1 MEKKTKETIPF
12 WLAVVITAL
21 LPLPLGMF
29 MGNWNV
35 PLWCSFI
42 VWAQYFVYGANPG
55 AFKKILGPFAA
66 GALFSTAGMFLSA
79 LLGQAMNNP
88 YLGLNIGFGLAIAV
102 MVYSMRFV
110 PLFQECS
117 LAYFNGMAMML
128 GVYFTGS
135 FPNAAVA
142 APLVAPLIA
151 GAWAI
156 ACGWLGSVFG
166 WFNVTITFPREVA

>member
-1 MEKKTKETIPF
+1 MEEQTKETIPF
-12 WLAVVITAL
+12 WLATMITAL

-29 MGNWNV
+29 LGNWNV

-55 AFKKILGPFAA
+55 AFKKILGPYAA

-79 LLGQAMNNP
+79 LLGQFTNP
-88 YLGLNIGFGLAIAV
+88 YLGLNLGFGIAVAV

-110 PLFQECS
+110 PAFQECS

-128 GVYFTGS
+128 GVFFTGS
-135 FPNAAVA
+135 FPFAGGV
-142 APLVAPLIA
+142 APLVAPLVA

-156 ACGWLGSVFG
+156 VCGWLGTVFG
-166 WFNVTITFPREVA
+166 WFNVTITFPRKVSA

>member
-1 MEKKTKETIPF
+1 MEEQTKETIPF
-12 WLAVVITAL
+12 WLATMITAL

-29 MGNWNV
+29 LGNWNV

-55 AFKKILGPFAA
+55 AFKKILGPYAA

-79 LLGQAMNNP
+79 LLGQFTNP
-88 YLGLNIGFGLAIAV
+88 YLGLNLGFGIAVAV

-110 PLFQECS
+110 PAFQECS

-128 GVYFTGS
+128 GVFFTGS
-135 FPNAAVA
+135 FPFAGGA
-142 APLVAPLIA
+142 APLVAPLVA

-156 ACGWLGSVFG
+156 VCGWLGTVFG
-166 WFNVTITFPREVA
+166 WFNVTITFPRKVSA

>member
-42 VWAQYFVYGANPG
+42 VWAQYFVYGGNPG

-79 LLGQAMNNP
+79 LLGQGGHGLQYAVGPCVPGMLVGLLQRYGDDARCLLHRQLPQCSGGRTSRSPPHRGCLGNCVWLVRLGFWLVQRYNN
-88 YLGLNIGFGLAIAV
+88 
-102 MVYSMRFV
+102 V
-110 PLFQECS
+110 P
-117 LAYFNGMAMML
+117 
-128 GVYFTGS
+128 
-135 FPNAAVA
+135 
-142 APLVAPLIA
+142 
-151 GAWAI
+151 
-156 ACGWLGSVFG
+156 
-166 WFNVTITFPREVA
+166 PRGCLSP